1 MAGGVFSAP
10 TLELEGWARIERLLR
25 SNVCAFVLLVVLP
38 APLYVLEIYHAAA
51 GIAVGSDFLSFWQAG
66 HAVLHGRSP
75 YPALSSLPRVA
86 DPKTFAPFVY
96 PAPAAYWMV
105 PFALLPFALSATI
118 FLFLSWGAVLLALR
132 VLGVRDWRC
141 YAATFASVPIA
152 AGTSLG
158 SYSPWLLLGAAAAW
172 RWRHS
177 AWRVGAIVGCL
188 VVAKVFLWPLWL
200 WLVFT
205 RRYAAAAISAGVGVV
220 MTLGAWSALGFAG
233 LRDYPHL
240 LSRLTGLVG
249 INGYSPFA
257 LLHTAGLAVASAQRS
272 TLVLTVLLLV
282 AWAVWLRESRAD
294 ARTFV
299 AVLAIALLAT
309 PVLWPHYFALA
320 IVPLAMARRTFSW
333 PWVLPL
339 LLWTC
344 GNGWSFGDPKL
355 IVPLLLICATPFVL
369 ALRSTAE

>member
-1 MAGGVFSAP
+1 MAEGVLRAP
-10 TLELEGWARIERLLR
+10 TLELVGWARVERLLR

-38 APLYVLEIYHAAA
+38 SPLYVLEIYHAAA
-51 GIAVGSDFLSFWQAG
+51 GIAVGSDFLSFWTAG
-66 HAVLHGRSP
+66 RAVLHGHSP
-75 YPALSSLPRVA
+75 YPELSSLPQVA

-105 PFALLPFALSATI
+105 PFALLPFAVASTI
-118 FLFLSWGAVLLALR
+118 FLFLSWGAAWLALR
-132 VLGVRDWRC
+132 LLGVRDWRC
-141 YAATFASVPIA
+141 YAAMFATVPIA

-172 RWRHS
+172 RWRDEV
-177 AWRVGAIVGCL
+177 WRVGAIVGLL

-205 RRYAAAAISAGVGVV
+205 RRYAAAAISAGLGLV
-220 MTLGAWSALGFAG
+220 MTLGAWATLGFAG
-233 LRDYPHL
+233 LHDYPHL

-257 LLHTAGLAVASAQRS
+257 LLHTAGLSVAWSQRA
-272 TLVLTVLLLV
+272 TLVLTVVLLG
-282 AWAVWLRESRAD
+282 AWAVWLRKSRAD
-294 ARTFV
+294 DRSFV
-299 AVLAIALLAT
+299 TVLGIALLVT

-320 IVPLAMARRTFSW
+320 FVPLAMARRTFSW
-333 PWVLPL
+333 PWALPF

-369 ALRSTAE
+369 AVRRSAA